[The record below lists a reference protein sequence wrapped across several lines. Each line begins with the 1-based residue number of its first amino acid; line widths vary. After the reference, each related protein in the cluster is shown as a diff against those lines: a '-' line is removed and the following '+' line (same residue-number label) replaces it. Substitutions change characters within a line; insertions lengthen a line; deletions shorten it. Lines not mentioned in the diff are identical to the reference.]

1 VSGPEIVHED
11 ELALERWIA
20 PGDGVV
26 FGQACAEPTVLVD
39 ALLAQAPEIG
49 SLRAFVG
56 LTWGDRIPQ
65 RAPASLK
72 IVSYGALGTLGRV
85 PDLSVVPC
93 HFSALPGLFATRA
106 LPGDVALVQVAPPDR
121 RGRCSL
127 GVGVDYIADA
137 VEHARTVIAE
147 VNDHCPTTAGAWLP
161 WERID
166 AAVMTSRP
174 LLEAPVAEPGDRER
188 RIAGH
193 VAALVRD
200 GDTIQI
206 GVGALPEAI
215 MRELVGRSELGVHS
229 GMITDGVLDL
239 IEAGVVTNRRKHC
252 DTFLT
257 VTGAALGSKRLFDAV
272 GDREDI
278 YFAPVSYTHRPATLA
293 KVGRLCAINSAVE
306 IDLHGQVNAEAA
318 NGRRLG
324 AVGGQV
330 DFLRAAAAGGGTA
343 TVALPAQRIVSRLS
357 GPVSTSRS
365 DVDWVVTEHGARSLR
380 GLTDVQRVEALLEL
394 AGPERADELAERA
407 ESRSGVPAH
416 G

>member
-1 VSGPEIVHED
+1 MSGPAIVHED
-11 ELALERWIA
+11 SLALERWIA
-20 PGDGVV
+20 SGDGVV
-26 FGQACAEPTVLVD
+26 FGQACAEPTVLVG
-39 ALLAQAPEIG
+39 ALLAQASEIG
-49 SLRAFVG
+49 PLQAFVG
-56 LTWGDRIPQ
+56 LTWGDRIL
-65 RAPASLK
+65 RHAPRSLR

-85 PDLSVVPC
+85 PDLTVVPC
-93 HFSALPGLFATRA
+93 HFSALPALFAAHT

-137 VEHARTVIAE
+137 VRYARVVIAE
-147 VNDHCPTTAGAWLP
+147 VNDHCPTTAGAWIA

-174 LLEAPVAEPGDRER
+174 LLEAPVGQPGEREL
-188 RIAGH
+188 RIAEH

-215 MRELVGRSELGVHS
+215 MRKLQGRAELGVHS

-239 IEAGVVTNRRKHC
+239 IEAGVVTNRRKASDHG
-252 DTFLT
+252 LT
-257 VTGAALGSKRLFDAV
+257 VTGAALGSRRLFDALA
-272 GDREDI
+272 DREDVC
-278 YFAPVSYTHRPATLA
+278 FRPVSYTHQPATLA
-293 KVGRLCAINSAVE
+293 RVGRLCAINSAVE
-306 IDLHGQVNAEAA
+306 IDVQGQVNAEAA
-318 NGRRLG
+318 GRRRLG

-330 DFLRAAAAGGGTA
+330 DFLRAAAACGGTA
-343 TVALPAQRIVSRLS
+343 IVALPAERIVRRLS

-380 GLTDVQRVEALLEL
+380 GLTDAQRAEALIEL
-394 AGPERADELAERA
+394 AGAERADQLTQGAHDQMEV
-407 ESRSGVPAH
+407 SAH

>member
-1 VSGPEIVHED
+1 VSGPEIVDED

-49 SLRAFVG
+49 PLRAFAG
-56 LTWGDRIPQ
+56 LTWGDRIPE
-65 RAPASLK
+65 RAPDSLR
-72 IVSYGALGTLGRV
+72 IVSYGALGTLGRL
-85 PDLSVVPC
+85 PGLGVVPC
-93 HFSALPGLFATRA
+93 HFSALPALFAARA
-106 LPGDVALVQVAPPDR
+106 LPGDVALIQVAPPDC

-137 VEHARTVIAE
+137 VEHARVVIAE
-147 VNDHCPTTAGAWLP
+147 VNDHCPTTAGAWIA
-161 WERID
+161 WDRID
-166 AAVMTSRP
+166 AAAMTARP
-174 LLEAPVAEPGDRER
+174 LLEAPVAQPGDRER
-188 RIAGH
+188 RIAEH

-215 MRELVGRSELGVHS
+215 TRALADRAELGVHS

-239 IEAGVVTNRRKHC
+239 IEAGVVTNRRKPR
-252 DTFLT
+252 DERLT
-257 VTGAALGSKRLFDAV
+257 VTGAALGSERLFEAV
-272 GDREDI
+272 GEREDI
-278 YFAPVSYTHRPATLA
+278 YFAPVSYTHTPATLA
-293 KVGRLCAINSAVE
+293 DVGRLCAINSAVE
-306 IDLHGQVNAEAA
+306 IDLHGQVGAEAA
-318 NGRRLG
+318 GERLLG

-330 DFLRAAAAGGGTA
+330 DFLRAAAGGGGTA
-343 TVALPAQRIVSRLS
+343 IVALPAQRIVTRLS

-380 GLTDVQRVEALLEL
+380 GLTDAERREALLEL
-394 AGPERADELAERA
+394 AGPERADELAEPAEDNAEVRA
-407 ESRSGVPAH
+407 RG
-416 G
+416 